1 MGNET
6 AEHWKTALLKF
17 ISFRRGV
24 FIRGDEVHKPT
35 RILLCGFQPQCCH
48 YSEHTFEPHL
58 DAHLRT
64 VHTRLVINVLS
75 GLNVCFEST
84 TPNSLSWVSKNLHL
98 GHWIPY
104 NCLHESL
111 MDRMLL
117 WVIAIISFFFHL
129 RPVPRVEPI
138 ASEDNIGGEDD
149 DEVIGMT
156 NRMTLEDDKELRSV
170 SSNLGRIPSFNNTP
184 SNNNHVHIT
193 TSPISSSFAEV
204 SLPTFDTRSGY

>member
-1 MGNET
+1 MKLFFFGQFSLIFLRFVLNLVT
-6 AEHWKTALLKF
+6 VSRIIAKFFTDVSIKSPLYLALM
-17 ISFRRGV
+17 I
-24 FIRGDEVHKPT
+24 
-35 RILLCGFQPQCCH
+35 
-48 YSEHTFEPHL
+48 
-58 DAHLRT
+58 
-64 VHTRLVINVLS
+64 
-75 GLNVCFEST
+75 
-84 TPNSLSWVSKNLHL
+84 
-98 GHWIPY
+98 
-104 NCLHESL
+104 
-111 MDRMLL
+111 
-117 WVIAIISFFFHL
+117 FFFHL